1 MLFPLNTFPSERIP
15 GKAEVAR
22 PRNTLPGAREQD
34 LPRRNHLSRLSS
46 PRGSQLAGPDNSPK
60 I

>member
-1 MLFPLNTFPSERIP
+1 
-15 GKAEVAR
+15 VAR
-22 PRNTLPGAREQD
+22 LRNTLPGAREQD
-34 LPRRNHLSRLSS
+34 LSHGNHPSRLSS